1 MERKSIWVLSISIF
15 LLFTVANSEV
25 EEVKQAL
32 VQFMQKLSSGNVPR
46 DQNWGWNMSSDP
58 CNDRWVGVICDMSL
72 QSVRKIAL
80 DGFNLSGTLDAS
92 SVCMT
97 KSLAVLSLEGNSVAG
112 EIPEEISNCK
122 QLTHLFL
129 SENQFS
135 GAIPVSL
142 SQLSNLKRLD
152 VSNNNLSREIPDF
165 SQISGLVGF
174 LAENNYLSGR
184 IPDFSFANLMQFN
197 VSNNRLS
204 GPIPDVRGRFGA
216 DSFSGNPGLCGKP
229 LSNACPPTSSS

>member
-1 MERKSIWVLSISIF
+1 MERKPIWALSISIF
-15 LLFTVANSEV
+15 LLVTIANSEV

-58 CNDRWVGVICDMSL
+58 CYDIWAGVTCDMRL
-72 QSVRKIAL
+72 QSVRKIVL

-92 SVCMT
+92 SVCMI

-112 EIPEEISNCK
+112 EIPEDISNCK
-122 QLTHLFL
+122 QLTHLFI
-129 SENQFS
+129 SNNQFS
-135 GAIPVSL
+135 GAIPVSI
-142 SQLSNLKRLD
+142 SQLGNLKGLE
-152 VSNNNLSREIPDF
+152 VSNNNLSGELPDF
-165 SQISGLVGF
+165 SRISGLIGF

-184 IPDFSFANLMQFN
+184 IPDFSFSNLMQFN

-229 LSNACPPTSSS
+229 LSNACPPTSPS